1 MIKKHVLTATLSA
14 RPGATLRLAGCGS
27 NDAGGMGGMNHGGAD
42 DGMATDAE
50 MKTFDQAAG
59 VAAERMHLEMMTKH
73 HQGAITMA
81 QAEIKDGKNADA
93 VALAGNIVTSK
104 QQEITTMKK
113 LLANL

>member
-1 MIKKHVLTATLSA
+1 MIKKHVRTATLSA
-14 RPGATLRLAGCGS
+14 RPGATLRLAGSGS
-27 NDAGGMGGMNHGGAD
+27 NDAGGMGGMNHGAD

-50 MKTFDQAAG
+50 MRTFDQAEG